1 MDFGDAIAELRVSP
15 RQRSF
20 REGRAHSLFNPQD
33 WAYVSSTADST
44 DRYCT
49 PLAKVA
55 EKWARS
61 SLGQLLPAARMDA
74 VLSSHIIRLILQLGH
89 LREERLH
96 LLLFDETGAQICE
109 RVIASCSE
117 SHIVGRFRPIV
128 AWALAKGAHGLL
140 LAHNHP
146 SGDASPSPI
155 DIEFTHNIGWLCK
168 PLEINLLDHVIIA
181 GQSALSM
188 RLAGFL

>member
-1 MDFGDAIAELRVSP
+1 MDFGNAIAELRVSP

-20 REGRAHSLFNPQD
+20 RESRAHSLFNPQD
-33 WAYVSSTADST
+33 WAHVSGTADPTSRDGT
-44 DRYCT
+44 S
-49 PLAKVA
+49 LAKIA
-55 EKWARS
+55 KRRAGS
-61 SLGQLLPAARMDA
+61 CLGELIPTTCMDA
-74 VLSSHIIRLILQLGH
+74 GLSSYVIRLILQLGH

-96 LLLFDETGAQICE
+96 LLLFDGTGAQICE

-128 AWALAKGAHGLL
+128 AWALAQGAHGLL

-146 SGDASPSPI
+146 SGDANPSPI
-155 DIEFTHNIGWLCK
+155 DIEFTRNIGWLCK
-168 PLEINLLDHVIIA
+168 PLEIALLDHVIVA

-188 RLAGFL
+188 RMAGLL